1 MLIFTAIPSITLA
14 IIIFLL
20 VGFINNANI
29 GEDTLLFQRALV
41 DQFNI
46 TPWLLMVPI
55 LTGILIAKR
64 IPPIITLFLATL
76 IAIIFGSFFQQET
89 LAQIAPSLFKALM
102 KWVYGSTAL
111 QTESPM
117 LTELVA
123 TRGMA
128 GMLGTIWLIIC
139 AMCFGGAMSA
149 GGFVRGISRLFIHMI
164 SGRKSLVGA
173 TATTGV
179 MLNIVIADQYLCILL
194 TGNMFKDIYDKQG
207 YERRLLSRTVEDS
220 ATVTSVLVP
229 WNTCG
234 MTQSTVL
241 GVSTFTYL
249 PYCIFNLASPLMSVL
264 VAALNYKIFKKPLVT
279 TTENTAK

>member
-1 MLIFTAIPSITLA
+1 
-14 IIIFLL
+14 
-20 VGFINNANI
+20 
-29 GEDTLLFQRALV
+29 
-41 DQFNI
+41 
-46 TPWLLMVPI
+46 
-55 LTGILIAKR
+55 
-64 IPPIITLFLATL
+64 
-76 IAIIFGSFFQQET
+76 
-89 LAQIAPSLFKALM
+89 
-102 KWVYGSTAL
+102 
-111 QTESPM
+111 
-117 LTELVA
+117 
-123 TRGMA
+123 
-128 GMLGTIWLIIC
+128 
-139 AMCFGGAMSA
+139 
-149 GGFVRGISRLFIHMI
+149 
-164 SGRKSLVGA
+164 
-173 TATTGV
+173 